1 MNTVPARS
9 QSPFGESI
17 SADGFTESDHK
28 VLRAFRNRMRRKA
41 IWAVITPLHQQFVE
55 AVEIYRP
62 FEVPGKAEPT
72 WTMWPSAAGI
82 WVSERELGPLCE
94 PITLPEAVEL
104 VEAILKMEM
113 HKAVRA
119 IPKAVP
125 PEVPRQIGSDVE
137 CA

>member
-17 SADGFTESDHK
+17 SAETFTASDHT

-55 AVEIYRP
+55 AVEVYRP

-72 WTMWPSAAGI
+72 WTMWPSALASGSR
-82 WVSERELGPLCE
+82 SEN
-94 PITLPEAVEL
+94 L
-104 VEAILKMEM
+104 VPCAN
-113 HKAVRA
+113 RSPF
-119 IPKAVP
+119 PK
-125 PEVPRQIGSDVE
+125 RLSSSKQS
-137 CA
+137 